1 MVGQGACDSWR
12 KKYMIEYLFFTS
24 EMSDKFIVILEQK
37 GVAWEKKT
45 EDVQEAICI
54 NVSEDIDDALWDELD
69 VLYDDLSDEEQLLL
83 ETSLA
88 DDEDDNQLNSAGI
101 YIQLEDGSQTIAKI
115 NPDVMNRMLSVID
128 MEEFND
134 FIEAIVS
141 SVEKPDDSAICQK
154 K

>member
-1 MVGQGACDSWR
+1 
-12 KKYMIEYLFFTS
+12 MIEYLFFTS

-45 EDVQEAICI
+45 EDVQEAICL
-54 NVSEDIDDALWDELD
+54 NVSEDIDDTLWDELD

-141 SVEKPDDSAICQK
+141 SVEKPDDRAICQK

>member
-1 MVGQGACDSWR
+1 
-12 KKYMIEYLFFTS
+12 MIEYLFFTS
-24 EMSDKFIVILEQK
+24 EISNKFIVILEQK
-37 GVAWEKKT
+37 GIVWEKEK
-45 EDVQEAICI
+45 EEIQEGICI
-54 NVSEDIDDALWDELD
+54 NVSEDIGDVLWDELD
-69 VLYDDLSDEEQLLL
+69 TIYDDLSDEDQLLL
-83 ETSLA
+83 EASLV
-88 DDEDDNQLNSAGI
+88 DDDDDDTDNELNAAGI

-128 MEEFND
+128 MDEFND

>member
-1 MVGQGACDSWR
+1 
-12 KKYMIEYLFFTS
+12 MIEYLFFNS
-24 EMSDKFIVILEQK
+24 EISKQFIAILEQK
-37 GVAWEKKT
+37 GVAWEEKK
-45 EDVQEAICI
+45 EDVQESICI
-54 NVSEDIDDALWDELD
+54 NVSEDIGDALWDELD
-69 VLYDDLSDEEQLLL
+69 TIYDDLSDKDQLLL
-83 ETSLA
+83 ETALA
-88 DDEDDNQLNSAGI
+88 DDEDDDQLNAAGI
-101 YIQLEDGSQTIAKI
+101 YIQLKDGSQTIAKI